1 MAFPKKKKKYR
12 SPVEGPLRRLPGQ
25 SVRDERDRLLN
36 DQLLDYL
43 IVALGFCSLAA
54 WEWLRSWLRVPFA
67 PEIFTLFA
75 VVMTGYCAF
84 RIFRLRKEIRNLN
97 QAEKGERKVSELLT
111 KLRRKRYVAF
121 DDLLVDQS
129 NIDHVLVGPGGIF
142 AIETK
147 AYNIFGNGCVGVDA
161 SGMLRLSNKP
171 ALKNPLRQA
180 AASAADVAKIL
191 KDRMRR
197 DFDVIPVLIFP
208 GWTLKGAKAETG
220 VVVLND
226 GMISEFFE
234 SRPTVLSD
242 DQITNICSH
251 LDQTARS

>member
-1 MAFPKKKKKYR
+1 MAFNRKKKSS

-25 SVRDERDRLLN
+25 SVRDERDKLLN
-36 DQLLDYL
+36 DQLFEYL
-43 IVALGFCSLAA
+43 LVAFGFCSLAV
-54 WEWLRSWLRVPFA
+54 WEWLRRWIGLPFA
-67 PEIFTLFA
+67 AEIFTGAALFMSA
-75 VVMTGYCAF
+75 YCAF

-97 QAEKGERKVSELLT
+97 QAEKGERRVSELLT
-111 KLRRKRYVAF
+111 QLRRKRYVAF
-121 DDLLVDQS
+121 DDLIVDQS

-147 AYNIFGNGCVGVDA
+147 AYSIFGNGCVGVDEF
-161 SGMLRLSNKP
+161 GVLRLGNKP
-171 ALKNPLRQA
+171 ALKNPVRQA
-180 AASAADVAKIL
+180 VRSAANIAKIL

-197 DFDVIPVLIFP
+197 DFDVTPVLIFP

-226 GMISEFFE
+226 AMISEFFE

-242 DQITNICSH
+242 EQITNICSH

>member
-1 MAFPKKKKKYR
+1 MPFNRKKTKSR
-12 SPVEGPLRRLPGQ
+12 LPVEGPLRRLPGQ
-25 SVRDERDRLLN
+25 SIRDERDKLLN
-36 DQLLDYL
+36 DTASDYL
-43 IVALGFCSLAA
+43 LLIAIVWFLAG
-54 WEWLRSWLRVPFA
+54 WEWFRRWKPSPIA
-67 PEIFTLFA
+67 PEILTGMALL
-75 VVMTGYCAF
+75 VTGYCAF
-84 RIFRLRKEIRNLN
+84 RIFRLRREIRNLN
-97 QAEKGERKVSELLT
+97 QAEKGERRVSELLT
-111 KLRRKRYVAF
+111 QLRRKRYVAF

-147 AYNIFGNGCVGVDA
+147 AWGIFGNGCVGVDE
-161 SGMLRLSNKP
+161 SGVLRLSNRP

-208 GWTLKGAKAETG
+208 GWILKGAKAETG

-234 SRPTVLSD
+234 ARPTVLSN

>member
-12 SPVEGPLRRLPGQ
+12 SPVEGALRRLPGQ
-25 SVRDERDRLLN
+25 SIRDERDRLLN

-43 IVALGFCSLAA
+43 IVALGFCFLAA
-54 WEWLRSWLRVPFA
+54 WEWLRRWLRVPFA

-75 VVMTGYCAF
+75 VGMTGYCAF
-84 RIFRLRKEIRNLN
+84 RIFCLRKEIRNLN
-97 QAEKGERKVSELLT
+97 QAEKGERRVSELLT
-111 KLRRKRYVAF
+111 QLRRKRYVAF

-147 AYNIFGNGCVGVDA
+147 AYSVFGNGCVGVDEL
-161 SGMLRLSNKP
+161 GVLRLSNQP
-171 ALKNPLRQA
+171 AIKDPLRQA
-180 AASAADVAKIL
+180 ARSAANIVKIL
-191 KDRMRR
+191 KDRMRS
-197 DFDVIPVLIFP
+197 DFDVTPVLIFP

-226 GMISEFFE
+226 GMITEFFE
-234 SRPTVLSD
+234 SRPTVLPD